1 MTASERPSVRASERP
16 KARRAAREAS
26 PPPIADRRSDATPAT
41 RRSDART
48 LGRSDGAKAN
58 RIHACFQQLAT
69 ERKKAFIAYLTAGDP
84 HLAATEALVVAMA
97 EPVDPTRRVDLI
109 ELGIP
114 FSDPMADGQ
123 AIQAA
128 SERAL
133 KSGSSVKGVLDCVR
147 RIRARTQ
154 VPILFFTYLNPVLA
168 YGVDAFAR
176 DAAAA
181 GADGVLPLDL
191 PPEEEPA
198 FLATLRA
205 HGLATVCLSAPNTP
219 IARGRALAKATQGF
233 LYYIC
238 RLGVTGERATLPDDL
253 AKRVADL
260 KRAGDAPVCVGFGI
274 SSPEHAAEAARH
286 GDGAIV
292 GSHLVRLIEQ
302 HGTAADLVARVAGR
316 AGELAAA
323 VHAV

>member
-1 MTASERPSVRASERP
+1 MSSQATDHGLKPQASSLKPE
-16 KARRAAREAS
+16 
-26 PPPIADRRSDATPAT
+26 
-41 RRSDART
+41 
-48 LGRSDGAKAN
+48 AN
-58 RIHACFQQLAT
+58 RIGQRFT
-69 ERKKAFIAYLTAGDP
+69 ELRTAGRKAFIAYLTAGDP
-84 HLAATEALVVAMA
+84 HLAATEELVVAMA
-97 EPVDPTRRVDLI
+97 EPADPARRVDLI

-133 KSGSSVKGVLDCVR
+133 RSGTTVAGVLACVR

-168 YGVDAFAR
+168 YGVEAFAR

-219 IARGRALAKATQGF
+219 IARGRVLAKATQGF

-238 RLGVTGERATLPDDL
+238 RLGVTGERAELPDDL
-253 AKRVADL
+253 AAKVAAIKR
-260 KRAGDAPVCVGFGI
+260 GTGIPVCIGFGI
-274 SSPEHAAEAARH
+274 SSPEQAAAAAAA
-286 GDGAIV
+286 GDGAVV
-292 GSHLVRLIEQ
+292 GSHLVKLVER
-302 HGTAADLVARVAGR
+302 HGADADLVRIVAAR

-323 VHAV
+323 VHAVR